1 MITDDNQTG
10 ASARMLVEGFF
21 DPVSSTISYLVADLQ
36 TSRCALVDTVL
47 DYDASSGSTARTSA
61 NQMIFRVRE
70 LNLAVDWILES
81 HVHAD
86 HLSAAPYIKSVLG
99 GRIGIGAAITAV
111 QRVFGAIYNVAAVMA
126 HDGSQFDH
134 LFADGEQFSIG
145 GLAATVMHTPGHTP
159 ACVSYLVGDGVHRAA
174 FVGDTLFMPDFGT
187 ARCDFPGGDP
197 RQLYCSIGRLLAL
210 PDDTVVY
217 LCHDYQPGGRDLHFK
232 TTIGVQKASNI
243 HVAEGISEDNFVAM
257 RRARDA
263 KLKVPALMLAA
274 VQVNMCAGR
283 LPEPEENGVRYLRIP
298 LNAM

>member
-1 MITDDNQTG
+1 MTANNNKTG
-10 ASARMLVEGFF
+10 EFASLLVEGFF
-21 DPVSSTISYLVADLQ
+21 DSVSSTISYLIAHLE

-47 DYDASSGSTARTSA
+47 DYDASSGRTGRTSA
-61 NQMIFRVRE
+61 DQLIARVRE

-86 HLSAAPYIKSVLG
+86 HLSAAPYLKSVLG
-99 GRIGIGAAITAV
+99 GRIGIGAGITAV
-111 QRVFGAIYNVAAVMA
+111 QRAFGPIYNLDAVAAQ
-126 HDGSQFDH
+126 DGSQFDH

-145 GLAATVMHTPGHTP
+145 GLAGMVMHTPGHTP
-159 ACVSYLVGDGVHRAA
+159 ACVSYLVGDGVHRAV

-197 RQLYCSIGRLLAL
+197 HQLYRSIERLLAL

-217 LCHDYQPGGRDLHFK
+217 LCHDYQPGGRAPRFK
-232 TTIGVQKASNI
+232 TTIGAQKASNI
-243 HVAEGISEDNFVAM
+243 HVAAGISEDHFVAM

-263 KLKVPALMLAA
+263 GLGMPALMLPA

-283 LPEPEENGVRYLRIP
+283 LPEPEDNGVRYLRIP

>member
-1 MITDDNQTG
+1 MTTNDNKMG
-10 ASARMLVEGFF
+10 ARARMLVEGFF
-21 DPVSSTISYLVADLQ
+21 DSVSSTISYLVADLE

-47 DYDASSGSTARTSA
+47 DYDAASGRTSRTSA
-61 NQMIFRVRE
+61 DRLIARVRE
-70 LNLAVDWILES
+70 LNLTVDWILES

-86 HLSAAPYIKSVLG
+86 HLSAAPYLKSVLG

-111 QRVFGAIYNVAAVMA
+111 QRAFGVIYNVDALAAR
-126 HDGSQFDH
+126 DGSQFDH
-134 LFADGEQFSIG
+134 LFADGEQFGIG
-145 GLAATVMHTPGHTP
+145 GLAGTVMCTPGHTP
-159 ACVSYLVGDGVHRAA
+159 ACVSYLVNDGAHRAV

-197 RQLYCSIGRLLAL
+197 HQLYHSIDRLLAL

-217 LCHDYQPGGRDLHFK
+217 LCHDYQPGGRALRFE

-243 HVAEGISEDNFVAM
+243 HVAAGTSEEHFVAM

-263 KLKVPALMLAA
+263 RLRIPALMLPA

>member
-1 MITDDNQTG
+1 MTPRGHKTG
-10 ASARMLVEGFF
+10 AFASLLVEGFF
-21 DPVSSTISYLVADLQ
+21 DPVSSTISYLVADLE

-47 DYDASSGSTARTSA
+47 DYDASSGRTGRTSA
-61 NQMIFRVRE
+61 DQLIARVRE

-86 HLSAAPYIKSVLG
+86 HLSAAPYLKSMLG
-99 GRIGIGAAITAV
+99 GRIGIGAGITAV
-111 QRVFGAIYNVAAVMA
+111 QRAFGAIYNLDAAGA
-126 HDGSQFDH
+126 QDGSEFDH

-145 GLAATVMHTPGHTP
+145 GLAGTVMHTPGHTP
-159 ACVSYLVGDGVHRAA
+159 ACVSYLVGDGVQRAV
-174 FVGDTLFMPDFGT
+174 FVGDTLFMPDSGT

-197 RQLYCSIGRLLAL
+197 HRLYRSIDRLLAL

-217 LCHDYQPGGRDLHFK
+217 LCHDYPPGGRAPRFE
-232 TTIGVQKASNI
+232 TTIGAQKAFNI
-243 HVAEGISEDNFVAM
+243 HVAAGTQEDHFVAM

-263 KLKVPALMLAA
+263 RLRMPALMLPA

-283 LPEPEENGVRYLRIP
+283 LPEPENNGVRYLRIP